1 MRLYL
6 FTVEGFSLV
15 GRSAY
20 TELSESATLAD
31 AQRFARDAGVD
42 AYMVTTDTG
51 ETLTAVCAVNVDKR
65 DAAFAAAANVIWK

>member
-6 FTVEGFSLV
+6 FTVEGAQLV
-15 GRSAY
+15 GRVDYA
-20 TELSESATLAD
+20 ELGASTTLAD

-51 ETLTAVCAVNVDKR
+51 ETLTAVCAVSVDKR